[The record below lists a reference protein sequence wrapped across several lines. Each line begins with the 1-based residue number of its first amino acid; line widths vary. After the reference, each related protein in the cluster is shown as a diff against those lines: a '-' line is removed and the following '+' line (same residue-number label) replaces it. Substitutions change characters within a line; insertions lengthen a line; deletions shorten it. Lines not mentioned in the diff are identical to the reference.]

1 MTTATSG
8 LTELFTDS
16 RHVRAD
22 LRMVERALV
31 RGWQVEPDA
40 ASAILGKLERV
51 LKDSDSMAPRVR
63 NRIQLTVARIVVLA
77 NGRNAAAV
85 ARAFDAMGQGSP
97 VPSN

>member
-1 MTTATSG
+1 MSTG

-22 LRMVERALV
+22 LRLVERALV
-31 RGWQVEPDA
+31 RGWQVEPTA
-40 ASAILGKLERV
+40 AAAILGKLERV
-51 LKDSDSMAPRVR
+51 LKDCESMSPRIR

-77 NGRNAAAV
+77 NEQNSAAV
-85 ARAFDAMGQGSP
+85 ARAFESVGQGSP

>member
-1 MTTATSG
+1 MATG
-8 LTELFTDS
+8 LNELFTDP

-22 LRMVERALV
+22 LRMVERAIV
-31 RGWQVEPDA
+31 RGWKVEPDA

-51 LKDSDSMAPRVR
+51 LKDSDSMAPSVR

-77 NGRNAAAV
+77 NGRNTAAV
-85 ARAFDAMGQGSP
+85 ARAIEAIGQGGL